1 MKATIRFAV
10 LSLTIYSAPAL
21 GDVPAQVAACR
32 SEADTL
38 KRLVCYDAIPVDAG
52 AAETAAAAEV
62 VAVYEAGG
70 TTTTRPFTVSEPFVV
85 RVEETDSQAMIQVM
99 SANAGHAFPEAILS
113 VDPNR
118 TPAEVYVA
126 KPGKYVLDVMAFGYW
141 RAEII
146 RAE

>member
-1 MKATIRFAV
+1 MKATIRFAA
-10 LSLTIYSAPAL
+10 LALAIYSAPTL
-21 GDVPAQVAACR
+21 GDVSAQVAACR

-38 KRLVCYDAIPVDAG
+38 KRLICYDAIPVDAG
-52 AAETAAAAEV
+52 AAETATAEV
-62 VAVYEAGG
+62 IAVYEAGG
-70 TTTTRPFTVSEPFVV
+70 TTTTRPFTASEPFVV

-99 SANAGHAFPEAILS
+99 PASAGQVYPEAILS
-113 VDPNR
+113 ADPGR

-141 RAEII
+141 RAEVV

>member
-1 MKATIRFAV
+1 MKAVIRFAA
-10 LSLTIYSAPAL
+10 LALAIYGTPAL
-21 GDVPAQVAACR
+21 GDLFTQVAACR

-52 AAETAAAAEV
+52 AAETTAAEII
-62 VAVYEAGG
+62 AVYEAGG
-70 TTTTRPFTVSEPFVV
+70 TTTTRPFTASEPFVV
-85 RVEETDSQAMIQVM
+85 RVEETDSHAMIQVM
-99 SANAGHAFPEAILS
+99 SASAGQAFPEAILS
-113 VDPNR
+113 ADPGR

-141 RAEII
+141 RAEVI